1 MPTIISTP
9 RLSRARE
16 CQSESTR
23 MLLIPPTPARANI
36 MLDVGH
42 LDSRTW
48 IAEARRLTVDTRLA
62 AGLGTE
68 GCRASFAVSFT
79 STRVVSHSSL
89 IA

>member
-1 MPTIISTP
+1 
-9 RLSRARE
+9 
-16 CQSESTR
+16 
-23 MLLIPPTPARANI
+23 